1 MREWFYFAIIS
12 ACFSM
17 DCVAQAP
24 PPTSTYTFQAR
35 KQPRGWSLVESP
47 TPPSTALAVTPSG
60 ALLVLIPQPERKW
73 VFKQLSSWST
83 PLPKEQTIVIGEA
96 ASRNGEAWYAG
107 NLTVTRDGNYALIRI
122 ASSRH
127 SYGADHYARD
137 AEAVII
143 LVDLHAFSIIYR
155 RTTADPLIA
164 GAQWQLAKDGLL
176 ISKAVTRRS
185 RTKTQNQVA
194 ATDDYQVAALSFPD
208 LKPSASC
215 HYTKLLKTGG
225 TEWFTEKEKTALV
238 NCDDVLQAAGVA
250 SLDELPGNE
259 ILPTQA
265 RTVNAP
271 PKCGVTR
278 VSDDGRYTLCE
289 CSDSHPTPWDTVKT
303 TSRSVLVLT
312 TANSATV
319 LSIALK
325 VQVPIITTLA
335 DAGGRQYLLLLQDGI
350 KLEVYRL
357 P

>member
-1 MREWFYFAIIS
+1 
-12 ACFSM
+12 M

-24 PPTSTYTFQAR
+24 SPTSTYTLQAR

-47 TPPSTALAVTPSG
+47 TLPSAALAVTPSG
-60 ALLVLIPQPERKW
+60 ALLILIPQPERKW
-73 VFKQLSSWST
+73 VLKQLSGWST
-83 PLPKEQTIVIGEA
+83 PHPKEQTIAIGGA
-96 ASRNGEAWYAG
+96 ASRDVEAWYTG
-107 NLTVTRDGNYALIRI
+107 NLTVSRDGNYALIRI

-127 SYGADHYARD
+127 SYGSDPYARD
-137 AEAVII
+137 AEAAII

-185 RTKTQNQVA
+185 VSKAQNQVA
-194 ATDDYQVAALSFPD
+194 ATDDYQAAALSFPD
-208 LKPSASC
+208 LKASASC
-215 HYTKLLKTGG
+215 HYTKLLKSGG
-225 TEWFTEKEKTALV
+225 SEWTTEGEKTALV
-238 NCDDVLQAAGVA
+238 NCADVLQAAGVA

-259 ILPTQA
+259 TLPTEA

-271 PKCGVTR
+271 PKCGVIR
-278 VSDDGRYTLCE
+278 VSDDGRFALCE
-289 CSDSHPTPWDTVKT
+289 CSDSHPTSLDTVKT

-335 DAGGRQYLLLLQDGI
+335 DGGGHQYLLLLQDGI
-350 KLEVYRL
+350 RLEVYRL